1 MYAKCSL
8 GPDVAGLYPSLLIS
22 THFFSSE
29 EGLIIPGVMRPA
41 QQRYVTKTTLRPRN
55 VYEDE
60 M

>member
-8 GPDVAGLYPSLLIS
+8 GSDVAGLYPSLLIA
-22 THFFSSE
+22 THFVSSE

-55 VYEDE
+55 VSEDE